1 MVGLLSFHAGLRA
14 AFDAW
19 ADRAIFYA
27 PRLVGA
33 LVVLTVG
40 FMLAKA
46 ARNTAVDSLAKAT
59 GDQRAGNAWGTI
71 VQYAVMLLVIVASL
85 AVAGVNLGALMV
97 AVGAIGFALA
107 FAMQDTIANFISG
120 LIILTAHP
128 FADGDAVR
136 IAGEEGTVE
145 TIGMRSTQ
153 LRTFDGLRV
162 EVPNKNVLN
171 QAMTVFS
178 YHDTRRWDVL
188 VGISYDDDI
197 PGAVD
202 TVLDATRGV
211 EGVLDDPE
219 PEVFVEELG
228 GSSVNLKVRFWTEKL
243 PRGSMLSIKSEVTR
257 AVKQALV
264 DDGYDIPFPIR
275 TIFMHEEGDGGNG
288 GSRADD
294 EDQGV
299 TAASRDPTRS

>member
-1 MVGLLSFHAGLRA
+1 MFGPLSFHAGLQP
-14 AFDAW
+14 AFEAW
-19 ADRAIFYA
+19 ADRAVFYA
-27 PRLVGA
+27 PRIAGA
-33 LVVLTVG
+33 LVVLIVG
-40 FMLAKA
+40 MLLSKA
-46 ARNTAVDSLAKAT
+46 ARTTAIDSLAKAT

-120 LIILTAHP
+120 LIILSTHP

-136 IAGEEGTVE
+136 IAGEEGKVE
-145 TIGMRSTQ
+145 AIGMRSTQ

-162 EVPNKNVLN
+162 EVPNRNVLN

-202 TVLDATRGV
+202 TVLEATRGI

-228 GSSVNLKVRFWTEKL
+228 GSSVNLKVRFWTREL
-243 PRGSMLSIKSEVTR
+243 GRGSMLSIKSEVTR

-264 DDGYDIPFPIR
+264 DEGYDIPFPIR
-275 TIFMHEEGDGGNG
+275 TIFMHEEGGSGNG
-288 GSRADD
+288 GSRSDG
-294 EDQGV
+294 EDQEV
-299 TAASRDPTRS
+299 RAASQDPTRS

>member
-1 MVGLLSFHAGLRA
+1 MFGPLSFHAGLQP
-14 AFDAW
+14 AFEAW
-19 ADRAIFYA
+19 ADRAVFYA
-27 PRLVGA
+27 PRIAGA
-33 LVVLTVG
+33 LVVLIVG
-40 FMLAKA
+40 MLLSKA
-46 ARNTAVDSLAKAT
+46 ARTTAIDSLAKAT

-120 LIILTAHP
+120 LIILSTHP

-136 IAGEEGTVE
+136 IAGEEGKVE
-145 TIGMRSTQ
+145 AIGMRSTQ

-162 EVPNKNVLN
+162 EVPNRNVLN

-202 TVLDATRGV
+202 TVLEATRGI

-228 GSSVNLKVRFWTEKL
+228 GSSVNLKVRFWTREL
-243 PRGSMLSIKSEVTR
+243 GRGSMLSIKSEVTR
-257 AVKQALV
+257 EVKEALV
-264 DDGYDIPFPIR
+264 EDGYDIPFPIR
-275 TIFMHEEGDGGNG
+275 TIFMHEEGGSGNG
-288 GSRADD
+288 GQRSDG
-294 EDQGV
+294 EDQEV
-299 TAASRDPTRS
+299 RAASRDPTRS

>member
-1 MVGLLSFHAGLRA
+1 MFGLLSFHAGLRA

-19 ADRAIFYA
+19 ADRAVFYA

-33 LVVLTVG
+33 LVVLIVG

-46 ARNTAVDSLAKAT
+46 ARSTAVDSLGKAT

-107 FAMQDTIANFISG
+107 FAMQDTIANFIAG
-120 LIILTAHP
+120 LIILTTHP

-171 QAMTVFS
+171 TAMTIFS

-202 TVLDATRGV
+202 TVLEATRGI
-211 EGVLDDPE
+211 EGVLGEPE
-219 PEVFVEELG
+219 PEVFVDELG

-264 DDGYDIPFPIR
+264 DEGYDIPFPIR
-275 TIFMHEEGDGGNG
+275 TIFMHEQGAAGNG
-288 GSRADD
+288 DPRADGD
-294 EDQGV
+294 DPEAH
-299 TAASRDPTRS
+299 AATQEPPRS